1 MRQVGADFDKIKYLI
16 SGKYIKDGFVLVDDL
31 SILGLNGCKQSD
43 IQYVVVC
50 EELIE
55 SDEAKAILK
64 YYSMFDTYGVSLK
77 VFNRIAS
84 KENCAGIMA
93 LTKLKQDRSFLDKD
107 NALVLVCDG
116 LEISGNIGTIFR
128 TSEAV
133 NIDGIVFTN
142 TKAKVIDDKVV
153 RSSRGMIFNV
163 PFFIIDDLNEL
174 LNVLN
179 EKKFRKAVCEPE
191 QGKDLKEFDYSKKLA
206 LVVGSERYGVNKI
219 WFEGDSEYLKI
230 EMLGEMD
237 SLNVGVATSI
247 ILYEAMYSRKK

>member
-16 SGKYIKDGFVLVDDL
+16 NGKYLKDGFVLVDDL
-31 SILGLNGCKQSD
+31 SILGLNGCKNSE

-55 SDEAKAILK
+55 SEDAKNILK
-64 YYSMFDTYGVSLK
+64 YYSKYDCFGVSLK
-77 VFNRIAS
+77 VFYRIAS

-93 LTKLKQDRSFLDKD
+93 LTKLKQDNSFLDKK

-128 TSEAV
+128 TGEAV
-133 NIDGIVFTN
+133 KLDGIVFTN
-142 TKAKVIDDKVV
+142 TKAKIIDDKVV

-163 PFFIIDDLNEL
+163 PFCIIDDVGDLSNL
-174 LNVLN
+174 LD
-179 EKKFRKAVCEPE
+179 EKGFRKAVCEPE
-191 QGKDLKEFDYSKKLA
+191 QGKDLKDFDYSGKLA

-219 WFEGDSEYLKI
+219 WFNGNSEYLKI